1 MKRARCSQTYLND
14 CGSRPTSIAAGE
26 AQVGNQTFPDRVKK
40 MAKAAVV
47 RISNLK
53 LIDQYILSYT
63 RLPFRF
69 LETSVRGYWNAL
81 LVQQRSAPP
90 NTLMIAKVVS
100 REPGDPERFLAQLA
114 VTIAKNPN
122 CKEID
127 LLLVGHDDCPVT
139 VYSAIA
145 RMFGRRLNFQLF
157 WNAQAL
163 SDVAKTLTAASVLTL
178 DDIYQS
184 SRDAVVLTS
193 ATVGTLL
200 PPPLS
205 KNIAREYLKTIN
217 PSGYF
222 CAITLRYDAPTSES
236 ISALT
241 RAVECYSDWHF
252 VVLND
257 ASYFDSQELPLKVHL
272 PSRAGFDVLT
282 RLCIAAEVDAFV
294 GVDDIYGLTTSI
306 SGKPA
311 HLSMHAGS
319 CSGVSL
325 ALSNVHCSAEFSR
338 NDLPQYVDRVLSRLR
353 EKSPVDTNVA

>member
-1 MKRARCSQTYLND
+1 MKRSPCSQTYSND
-14 CGSRPTSIAAGE
+14 CGSRPTSIVAEG
-26 AQVGNQTFPDRVKK
+26 AQVGNQSFPDRAKK
-40 MAKAAVV
+40 MAKAAVI

-63 RLPFRF
+63 RLPFHF
-69 LETSVRGYWNAL
+69 LETSVRGYWNAW
-81 LVQQRSAPP
+81 LVNQRGAPP
-90 NTLMIAKVVS
+90 NTLVIAKVVS

-114 VTIAKNPN
+114 VAIAKNPN

-127 LLLVGHDDCPVT
+127 LLLVGHNDCPVT

-157 WNAQAL
+157 WSAQAL
-163 SDVAKTLTAASVLTL
+163 SDVAKTLTASSVLTSE
-178 DDIYQS
+178 DICQS

-193 ATVGTLL
+193 ATVGALQ

-222 CAITLRYDAPTSES
+222 CAISLRTDVPIAEA

-241 RAVECYSDWHF
+241 RAVERYSDWHF
-252 VVLND
+252 VMLND
-257 ASYFDSQELPLKVHL
+257 ASYFDSQELSPKVHL
-272 PSRAGFDVLT
+272 PSRVGFDVLT

-294 GVDDIYGLTTSI
+294 GVDDIYGLTSCI
-306 SGKPA
+306 SVKPA
-311 HLSMHAGS
+311 HLLTRAGS
-319 CSGVSL
+319 SSGVSL
-325 ALSNVHCSAEFSR
+325 ALSNVYCSADFSC
-338 NDLPQYVDRVLSRLR
+338 NHLPQYVDRVLSRF
-353 EKSPVDTNVA
+353 

>member
-1 MKRARCSQTYLND
+1 VARGRRQSLRGLT
-14 CGSRPTSIAAGE
+14 
-26 AQVGNQTFPDRVKK
+26 QVDNQTLPDRVKK

-53 LIDQYILSYT
+53 IIDQYVFSYI

-81 LVQQRSAPP
+81 LVHQGGAPP

-100 REPGDPERFLAQLA
+100 GESGDPERFLAQLA
-114 VTIAKNPN
+114 VAIAKNPN

-127 LLLVGHDDCPVT
+127 LLLVGHDDFPVT

-145 RMFGRRLNFQLF
+145 RMFGRRLNFQLC
-157 WNAQAL
+157 WSAQAL
-163 SDVAKTLTAASVLTL
+163 IDVAKTLTTSPVSTPEDIHQSDRDGVALT
-178 DDIYQS
+178 
-184 SRDAVVLTS
+184 RT
-193 ATVGTLL
+193 TVGALL

-222 CAITLRYDAPTSES
+222 CAISLRSDVATSELL
-236 ISALT
+236 SALA
-241 RAVECYSDWHF
+241 RAVERSSDWHF
-252 VVLND
+252 IMLND
-257 ASYFDSQELPLKVHL
+257 ASYFDYQELPPKVHL

-282 RLCIAAEVDAFV
+282 RLCIAAEVDAFI

-311 HLSMHAGS
+311 HLLTRADSS
-319 CSGVSL
+319 SGVSL
-325 ALSNVHCSAEFSR
+325 ALPNVHYLADISCSHL
-338 NDLPQYVDRVLSRLR
+338 DCVLSGLFPLELR
-353 EKSPVDTNVA
+353 TITLEN

>member
-1 MKRARCSQTYLND
+1 VARGRRQSLR
-14 CGSRPTSIAAGE
+14 GL
-26 AQVGNQTFPDRVKK
+26 AQLGHQTFPGRVKK
-40 MAKAAVV
+40 MTKATVV

-53 LIDQYILSYT
+53 LIDQYILSYA
-63 RLPFRF
+63 RLPFHF

-81 LVQQRSAPP
+81 LVHQRGASP
-90 NTLMIAKVVS
+90 NTLTIAKVVS
-100 REPGDPERFLAQLA
+100 REPGDPERFFAQLA
-114 VTIAKNPN
+114 VAIAKNPN

-145 RMFGRRLNFQLF
+145 RMFGRLLNFQLF
-157 WNAQAL
+157 WSAQVL
-163 SDVAKTLTAASVLTL
+163 GDVAKTLTASSVLPSE
-178 DDIYQS
+178 DIYHS

-205 KNIAREYLKTIN
+205 RNIAREYLKTIN

-222 CAITLRYDAPTSES
+222 CAISTRYDVPTSES

-241 RAVECYSDWHF
+241 QAAERYSDWHF
-252 VVLND
+252 VMLND
-257 ASYFDSQELPLKVHL
+257 ASYFDSRELPLNVHL
-272 PSRAGFDVLT
+272 PSRAGLDVLT
-282 RLCIAAEVDAFV
+282 RLCIAAEVDAFI

-311 HLSMHAGS
+311 HLLTGVGS
-319 CSGVSL
+319 SPGVSL
-325 ALSNVHCSAEFSR
+325 ALSNVHCSAELPH
-338 NDLPQYVDRVLSRLR
+338 NDLPHYVDRALSKLR
-353 EKSPVDTNVA
+353 QKSPVDRIFA